1 MNGSRYQRYIVLLN
15 KKLIYYDEIR
25 NITDAIAA
33 IHKTIKLIQTYRAM
47 LSLFHPWS
55 FTLKFKDVFSM
66 FIICCIKTFPRE
78 KFAKS
83 QLFDLFNHVQCAYP
97 NGSSR
102 SKKPRNIDGFSTFVA
117 VFVNFDCDLF
127 VFIQK
132 AVYTC
137 GEFFSHIT
145 HSKPYKLL
153 KRMEVIYLHT
163 FIHLR
168 FQKWFMIFFGDLKGN
183 KCQVVQCT
191 LERLIFPIK
200 TYM

>member
-1 MNGSRYQRYIVLLN
+1 MSYPKLISILRTSSVAPTKNTGSFFEMNGSRYQRYIVLLN

-83 QLFDLFNHVQCAYP
+83 QLFDLFNHVHIQMDHQDRKNPEILMVFQLLLPFLSILIVTFLYL
-97 NGSSR
+97 
-102 SKKPRNIDGFSTFVA
+102 SKRQF
-117 VFVNFDCDLF
+117 
-127 VFIQK
+127 
-132 AVYTC
+132 
-137 GEFFSHIT
+137 
-145 HSKPYKLL
+145 
-153 KRMEVIYLHT
+153 
-163 FIHLR
+163 
-168 FQKWFMIFFGDLKGN
+168 
-183 KCQVVQCT
+183 T
-191 LERLIFPIK
+191 LAANSFRI
-200 TYM
+200 